1 MVHYVEIKTT
11 DIEKGLVTIKEPA
24 KFQLPVSSKITRLS
38 KNSKSQLTRRAE
50 RLNNKV
56 LSIIENN

>member
-1 MVHYVEIKTT
+1 MVHYVEIKTADVKKGQVT
-11 DIEKGLVTIKEPA
+11 IEKQA

-38 KNSKSQLTRRAE
+38 KNSKSQLTRRVE

-56 LSIIENN
+56 MSVIENN